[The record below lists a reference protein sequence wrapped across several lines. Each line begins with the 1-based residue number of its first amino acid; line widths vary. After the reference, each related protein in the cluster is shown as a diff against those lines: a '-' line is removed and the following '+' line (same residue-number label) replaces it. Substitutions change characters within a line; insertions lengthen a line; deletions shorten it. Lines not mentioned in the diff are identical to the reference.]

1 MRFTVVLALFSFSL
15 AAQQRPPDLDKIFT
29 EYYEWQ
35 LETSPEVATMLGR
48 PDFNNRWSDTS
59 PEGFRQDQAAL
70 ERFKQRLSV
79 FANAPLNE
87 ADRLN
92 LRLIQQDIATSLQ
105 GIELY
110 GPYFVVTQQG
120 GPHLRPFSVLAMAP
134 ASTVKDYEDQIER
147 IRGLAPY
154 ADGIIASASVALEKN
169 LVAPRLVAKH
179 VLQQVESQL
188 AMKAEQSPLLVHFRN
203 FPDDIPAADRQ
214 RLLQAATAALNEQF
228 QPSWTRLRDYLRDTY
243 LPKTRD
249 TLAVTSLPGGREKY
263 AFSVRRFTTTDLT
276 PEQIHE
282 IGRKEVDRIL
292 AEMAAI
298 RKELRFTGTAEEFAD
313 KILMGPEM
321 RFDSEEEILRHGR
334 DIAKR
339 LDPELPKLFRK
350 LPRMTYGVRA
360 IPADRARTAAPYYEP
375 PAADGTRAGNFY
387 LRTADPTTQSKCC
400 MEALIIHEAVPGHH
414 LQIALALEQEGVP
427 EFRKLSFF
435 GAFIE
440 GWGLYA
446 ETLGPELGMYKSPY
460 ERYGKLQSEI
470 FRAMRLVVD
479 TGIHAKGW
487 SRDQAV
493 QHLSVAKGGFVN
505 DAMVQSEVDR
515 YIAWPGQALSYKIGG
530 LKIEELRAFAEK
542 TLGQRFDVREFHEVV
557 LRDGAIPLD
566 ILEAKVKDWVATR
579 KS

>member
-1 MRFTVVLALFSFSL
+1 MRFAVILAFASL
-15 AAQQRPPDLDKIFT
+15 LLPAQQRPSELDTIFKD
-29 EYYEWQ
+29 YYEWQ
-35 LETSPEVATMLGR
+35 LETNPELATSVGR
-48 PDFNNRWSDTS
+48 TEYNDRWSDVS
-59 PEGFRQDQAAL
+59 PKGRQEDRAAL
-70 ERFKQRLSV
+70 EQFKQRL
-79 FANAPLNE
+79 APHTEARLSQ

-92 LRLIQQDIATSLQ
+92 LRLIRQDIDTALES
-105 GIELY
+105 IALY
-110 GPYFVVTQQG
+110 GPYFTVSQQG
-120 GPHLRPFSVLAMAP
+120 GPHLRPFSVMRMAP
-134 ASTVKDYEDQIER
+134 ARTARDYQDQIAR
-147 IRGLAPY
+147 IRALGPY
-154 ADGIIASASVALEKN
+154 ADGIIASADAAIKQN
-169 LVAPRLVAKH
+169 LLAPRLVATH
-179 VLQQVESQL
+179 VLQQLESQL
-188 AMKAEQSPLLVHFRN
+188 AMTPEQSPLLTHFRS
-203 FPDDIPAADRQ
+203 FPQEIPAAEQ
-214 RLLQAATAALNEQF
+214 KRLRDEATRALNNDF
-228 QPSWTRLRDYLRDTY
+228 KPAWTRLRNFVRDVY
-243 LPKTRD
+243 LPKTRE
-249 TLAVTSLPGGREKY
+249 TLAVTQLPGGREKY
-263 AFSVRRFTTTDLT
+263 AYSVRRFTTTALT

-298 RKELRFTGTAEEFAD
+298 RKELGFSGTAEEFAE
-313 KILMGPEM
+313 KVLMGPDM
-321 RFDSEEEILRHGR
+321 RFDSEDEILRHGR

-350 LPRMTYGVRA
+350 LPRMPYGVRA

-387 LRTADPTTQSKCC
+387 LRTVDPTTQSRCC

-414 LQIALALEQEGVP
+414 LQVALALEQEDVP

-446 ETLGPELGMYKSPY
+446 ETLGPELGMYKSAY

-487 SRDQAV
+487 SREQAV
-493 QHLSVAKGGFVN
+493 EHLSVAKGGFVN

-530 LKIEELRAFAEK
+530 LKIEELRATAEK
-542 TLGQRFDVREFHEVV
+542 AMGSKFDIREFHDVI
-557 LRDGAIPLD
+557 LRNGAIPLD
-566 ILEAKVKDWVATR
+566 VLEAEVTTWIDSK